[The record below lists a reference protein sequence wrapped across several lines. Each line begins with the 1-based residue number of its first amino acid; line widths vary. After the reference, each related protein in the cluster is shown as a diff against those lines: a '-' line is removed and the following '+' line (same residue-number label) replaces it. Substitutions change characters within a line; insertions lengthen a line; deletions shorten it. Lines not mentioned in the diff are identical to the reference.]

1 MEKAERKKAGTGQG
15 LFLRL
20 GAVLLLW
27 VVAAVSSSAQ
37 TSVEDRIAALEALL
51 QQQNARI
58 QQLEQELVVSKG
70 ETQQV
75 KLTNTDNPRPFIR
88 PAVLVSASPTLGVP
102 PTEVAET
109 AAPLAPP
116 LQAAPTPTYY
126 PFTAV
131 SGIYTDSSTKDLG
144 KLSGISLFEGIK
156 VRGWVSTYYDYNF
169 NTPET
174 GVVEKLR
181 PLSIVKGPQTH
192 IEGRLFDT
200 HSNSITLDL
209 AELEV
214 EKVPERGG
222 VGFKFDMAFGDTQNL
237 IGDTIKGAL
246 GDSSINDFERIFQ
259 HASIAYLAP
268 VGRGLR
274 FDFGKFVTHIGGE
287 TIENVKNANFSHSFF
302 YTYAIPFQD
311 YGMRTH
317 YDWSDKVYTEFY
329 LLNGWN
335 AGFDINRGKT
345 YGVTL
350 GYTYSPQFSLV
361 ANWLGGP
368 EQVNNSDNWR
378 NLGDFQIYINPTPKF
393 RTMLNID
400 AGRETKALSDGSD
413 TSWQGVTEVL
423 RYRVTDRF
431 DPSLRVEWFR
441 DLDGFATAVPQNLL
455 GVTLTLDYFL
465 GKGEFNKV
473 LIRPEFRWDHS
484 NTRFFSRSSVARRLS
499 HQATVGLNL
508 IYYF

>member
-1 MEKAERKKAGTGQG
+1 MKTKSMKKAGAVPGV
-15 LFLRL
+15 FLRS
-20 GAVLLLW
+20 GVLILLM

-37 TSVEDRIAALEALL
+37 SNVEDRIAALEVLL

-58 QQLEQELVVSKG
+58 QQLEQELAVSKV
-70 ETQQV
+70 EVREV
-75 KLTNTDNPRPFIR
+75 KAAEVNNARPFIR
-88 PAVLVSASPTLGVP
+88 PAVLVSSSPTFSVA
-102 PTEVAET
+102 PTEVAEPA
-109 AAPLAPP
+109 AAPVPP
-116 LQAAPTPTYY
+116 QAAAAPTYY

-131 SGIYTDSSTKDLG
+131 AGIYTDASTKDLG
-144 KLSGISLFEGIK
+144 KLSGVSLFEGIK

-174 GVVEKLR
+174 SVVEKLR
-181 PLSIVKGPQTH
+181 PLSVVKGPQTH

-222 VGFKFDMAFGDTQNL
+222 VGFKFDMSFGDTQNL
-237 IGDTIKGAL
+237 IGDTITGAL
-246 GDSSINDFERIFQ
+246 GSSSINDFERIFQ
-259 HASIAYLAP
+259 HASISYLAP

-287 TIENVKNANFSHSFF
+287 TIESVKNANFSHSFF

-317 YDWSDKVYTEFY
+317 YDWSDKAYTEFY

-335 AGFDINRGKT
+335 AGFDVNRGKT

-350 GYTYSPQFSLV
+350 GYTYSPQFSFV

-368 EQVNNSDNWR
+368 EQIFDSENWR

-400 AGRETKALSDGSD
+400 AARETGALSDGGD
-413 TSWQGVTEVL
+413 ASWVGLAEVL

-431 DPSLRVEWFR
+431 DPSLRFEWFR
-441 DLDGFATAVPQNLL
+441 DRDGFATAVPQNLL

-465 GKGEFNKV
+465 GKGDYNKI

-484 NTRFFSRSSVARRLS
+484 NTHFFSRSSVARRLS

-508 IYYF
+508 VYYF